1 MTVIGN
7 LGKDAIVREVN
18 GRKAINFSIAENQ
31 KFKDDNGNPVEKT
44 TWVNCTMWR
53 DANSGTGI
61 MPYLTK
67 GTKVYLEGVPEVKT
81 FKDKN
86 NIVQAELRLNVRS
99 IELLHVNKEG
109 DSTAPEPATNSDK
122 ADDMP
127 F

>member
-1 MTVIGN
+1 
-7 LGKDAIVREVN
+7 
-18 GRKAINFSIAENQ
+18 
-31 KFKDDNGNPVEKT
+31 
-44 TWVNCTMWR
+44 MWR

-67 GTKVYLEGVPEVKT
+67 DTKIYLEGIPEVKT

-86 NIVQAELRLNVRS
+86 NVIQAELRLNVRS
-99 IELLHVNKEG
+99 IELLHVNKDGEG
-109 DSTAPEPATNSDK
+109 TAPEPASDK